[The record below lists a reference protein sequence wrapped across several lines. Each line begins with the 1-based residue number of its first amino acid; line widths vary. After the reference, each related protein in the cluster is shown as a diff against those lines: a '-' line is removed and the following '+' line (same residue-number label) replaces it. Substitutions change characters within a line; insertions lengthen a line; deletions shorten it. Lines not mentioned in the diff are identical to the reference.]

1 MKVLII
7 EDEYHS
13 AQRAKSLLLEY
24 DQNINVVDTVDSV
37 EKATNWLVKHQEP
50 DLLLVD
56 IHLADGSSFDIFK
69 KIPVKN
75 PVIFTTAYDQY
86 AIQAFKINSIDYL
99 LKPLDFE
106 DLSQALNKYHQL
118 NYDRKSIDSLDIQ
131 RIIQSIETNQKK
143 YKSRFLVK
151 FGDTLQYKTLDEIA
165 YFFADDKIVYLVCH
179 DAKRYIID
187 YTLEQ
192 LEQLLQPDFFFR
204 LNRKVITKIA
214 SIATVKAVYNG
225 RLLVKLKPNFES
237 EIYVSKERCSEFKT
251 WLDQ

>member
-1 MKVLII
+1 M
-7 EDEYHS
+7 
-13 AQRAKSLLLEY
+13 
-24 DQNINVVDTVDSV
+24 
-37 EKATNWLVKHQEP
+37 
-50 DLLLVD
+50 
-56 IHLADGSSFDIFK
+56 
-69 KIPVKN
+69 
-75 PVIFTTAYDQY
+75 
-86 AIQAFKINSIDYL
+86 
-99 LKPLDFE
+99 
-106 DLSQALNKYHQL
+106 
-118 NYDRKSIDSLDIQ
+118 
-131 RIIQSIETNQKK
+131 
-143 YKSRFLVK
+143 VK

-237 EIYVSKERCSEFKT
+237 DIYVSKERCSEFKP